1 MLQNILKAYEL
12 KYLLYFKKKQVLNF
26 TRAVAAVQRQELTSY
41 FSIINDLFFLIDV
54 GLAQKPTTLTV
65 LSNWTKLFIT

>member
-65 LSNWTKLFIT
+65 LSN